1 MFKDQQSFYKS
12 KEWVK
17 FRNVII
23 SERTQADGYVYCDMC
38 HKPILKRYDLI
49 IDHITELTDDNVND
63 ISISLNPDNVRCLHF
78 ECHNKRH
85 ERFGK
90 QNYMNRTKQV
100 HIIYGAPCS
109 GKSTYVYEH
118 AGANDLVVD
127 MDSIYS
133 SISINERYNKPDRL
147 NAAAFAVRDCLYDI
161 IKYRSGRWQDAYII
175 AGVPRSGDR
184 QRLKER
190 VNADDLI
197 FIDASRDDCL
207 DRAAD
212 RPGEWKKYI
221 DDWFDAHEK

>member
-90 QNYMNRTKQV
+90 HNYMNKPKQV
-100 HIIYGAPCS
+100 YIIYGAPCS

-118 AGANDLVVD
+118 ATANDLVVD
-127 MDSIYS
+127 MDSIYA
-133 SISINERYNKPDRL
+133 SISINDKYTKPDRL
-147 NAAAFAVRDCLYDI
+147 NAAAFAVRDCLYDL
-161 IKYRSGRWQDAYII
+161 IKYRYGRWQDAYII

-190 VNADDLI
+190 VENRHWNLALFTAEKI
-197 FIDASRDDCL
+197 VKRL
-207 DRAAD
+207 
-212 RPGEWKKYI
+212 GEKV
-221 DDWFDAHEK
+221 